1 MQEFNYMAEMAAMKI
16 EFIVLRDNITIKW
29 EGFDDGLSQF
39 VVKSLEVLQSIRNK
53 DFKDVFESQ
62 KEKMLQTQKNHYLQ
76 QTFRLAASY
85 IDTVLMEGDWEEKKK
100 RVITED
106 LTYEEFK
113 QMQQNWLVSGRMVW
127 FVYGNI
133 QKDKVISTIDSAKA
147 ILNLKPV
154 TRESLVD
161 IRSMDILPQ

>member
-113 QMQQNWLVSGRMVW
+113 QMQ
-127 FVYGNI
+127 
-133 QKDKVISTIDSAKA
+133 
-147 ILNLKPV
+147 
-154 TRESLVD
+154 
-161 IRSMDILPQ
+161 